1 MVWLNKHKWQIQLF
15 GMRSQNTTFSFCAKL
30 YSVLLN
36 YPNCSFGENKD
47 MLECM
52 CSATFFWNIMF
63 TVKKKM
69 PNSVLSQE
77 NSLLGSKLWLNHHSL
92 ILPKD
97 KFFFFNN
104 WTKDNILGWPK
115 SWFRF
120 FLKTLMGSSFPGT
133 SCRISWM
140 YPWLVSHYFWINEIH
155 ITYGLGGSFSKLIF
169 GQSS

>member
-1 MVWLNKHKWQIQLF
+1 MTLNKHKWQIQLF

-30 YSVLLN
+30 YSALLN
-36 YPNCSFGENKD
+36 YPNCSFGGNKG

-52 CSATFFWNIMF
+52 CSATFCWNLMF

-97 KFFFFNN
+97 NFFFFLVTEQRTIY
-104 WTKDNILGWPK
+104 WVGQKVGSDFSLRPWWAPCSQALTVE
-115 SWFRF
+115 
-120 FLKTLMGSSFPGT
+120 FLECVHG
-133 SCRISWM
+133 
-140 YPWLVSHYFWINEIH
+140 
-155 ITYGLGGSFSKLIF
+155 
-169 GQSS
+169 